1 MSGRQGMFGSGAQE
15 RGSPVRNPDLAAG
28 ADGGVNGRDWGSPAR
43 MTEP

>member
-1 MSGRQGMFGSGAQE
+1 MFGSGAQE

-43 MTEP
+43 MTQP